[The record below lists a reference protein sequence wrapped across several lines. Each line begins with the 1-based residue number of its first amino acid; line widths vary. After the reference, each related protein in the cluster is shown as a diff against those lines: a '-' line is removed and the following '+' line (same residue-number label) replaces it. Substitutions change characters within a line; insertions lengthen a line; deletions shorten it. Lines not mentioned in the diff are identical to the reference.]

1 MHSELRAQLAFR
13 LAGLRLQPVAFP
25 AQGVRPALAARHRTL
40 EALRYDFP
48 VVLVS
53 NPAGDELVLPLSTI
67 TDRMIAKI
75 GATADA
81 EAARQALLRA
91 ERDVRRAI
99 ASGKPGT
106 LRKLWPAAADA
117 LALDGE
123 LADCD
128 GTFPAKVAVH
138 VWSVVEK
145 RKAAAFHAEADRLVV
160 RLREILA
167 ADESRSP
174 EARSAEALC
183 ESVGALHR
191 DTFDFETMSQLLER
205 AFEGRPLPEAR
216 RRRIHAQLAALT
228 SQRFFTDPPAHG
240 MVFDGCGEALQAFR
254 ARYPEMR
261 SFARTLAAAGLECEG
276 RYDGARHD
284 ALFHHLAET
293 PLTRD
298 ELAPFPALLVC
309 VREGD
314 MDATARA
321 ELIELLACGAPVKLL
336 LQFDDLLPPTGLSD
350 VLGEVAAR
358 ADAFTG
364 LALGLGHVFVL
375 QAPAS
380 SVPRLHERLLQA
392 LAYPGPALLSLFSGA
407 SEGASLPPYLNAAA
421 ALESRAFPAFT
432 WNPAKSLET
441 GERFS
446 IEGNPQPDRD
456 WPRHTLEFE
465 DAAHQ
470 AIREDCAF
478 TAADFL
484 AAHQRFA
491 RHFMPL
497 PPDDGNACIAVDEC
511 LDRTE
516 IDGVGASLPVVDDK
530 DALYRMAVDD
540 TMLELA
546 RGCRERWRRLQQM
559 ARLGLPVSA
568 PAPAVAAPEPAAEA
582 PKAEAPPPAAAAE
595 TAKAPASDEAYIET
609 PRCTTCEEC
618 MAINKQMFK
627 YDGNKQAYIADINA
641 GTYRQLVEAAEAC
654 QVSIIHPGK
663 PRNPDEPG
671 LEEMLERARPFL

>member
-13 LAGLRLQPVAFP
+13 LAGLRLQPSAFP
-25 AQGVRPALAARHRTL
+25 ARGVRPALAARHRPL

-48 VVLVS
+48 VVLLA
-53 NPAGDELVLPLSTI
+53 NPANDELALPLTQL
-67 TDRMIAKI
+67 TDRLAAKI
-75 GATADA
+75 DPAAADA
-81 EAARQALLRA
+81 AEKRLALLRA
-91 ERDVRRAI
+91 ERDVRHAV

-117 LALDGE
+117 LGVDGE
-123 LADCD
+123 IVDCD
-128 GTFPAKVAVH
+128 GTFPAKAVLH
-138 VWSVVEK
+138 AWNVVEK
-145 RKAAAFHAEADRLVV
+145 GKAARFHAEADRLAA
-160 RLREILA
+160 RLREIMK
-167 ADESRSP
+167 ADEARSP
-174 EARSAEALC
+174 EARTAEALC
-183 ESVGALHR
+183 ESVGAMHR
-191 DTFDFETMSQLLER
+191 DAFDFESMAQILER

-228 SQRFFTDPPAHG
+228 AQRFFTDPPAHG

-276 RYDGARHD
+276 RYDGVRHD

-298 ELAPFPALLVC
+298 ELAPFPSLLVC

-321 ELIELLACGAPVKLL
+321 ELIDLLACGAPVKVL

-350 VLGEVAAR
+350 VLGDVAAR

-364 LALGLGHVFVL
+364 LAMGLGHVFVL
-375 QAPAS
+375 QAPS
-380 SVPRLHERLLQA
+380 SSMPQMHRGLVRA
-392 LAYPGPALLSLFSGA
+392 LAYPGPALISVFSGA
-407 SEGASLPPYLNAAA
+407 SESASLPPYLNAAA

-432 WNPAKSLET
+432 WDPSKALDS

-446 IEGNPQPDRD
+446 IAGNPQPDRD
-456 WPRHTLEFE
+456 WPRHALEFE
-465 DAAHQ
+465 DREHQ
-470 AIREDCAF
+470 AVREDYAF

-484 AAHQRFA
+484 AAHERFA

-497 PPDDGNACIAVDEC
+497 PPEDGGSCIAVDEC
-511 LDRTE
+511 LDRADVE
-516 IDGVGASLPVVDDK
+516 GAGAALAVVDDK
-530 DALYRMAVDD
+530 DKLYRMAVDD

-559 ARLGLPVSA
+559 AKLGLPLAA
-568 PAPAVAAPEPAAEA
+568 PAPAVSAPPEAAPAPEAQAAPAPAVEA
-582 PKAEAPPPAAAAE
+582 PKAA
-595 TAKAPASDEAYIET
+595 ASDEAYIET

-627 YDGNKQAYIADINA
+627 YDGNKQAYIASLDA

-663 PRNPDEPG
+663 PRNANEPG
-671 LEEMLERARPFL
+671 LEELVERARPFL